1 MLHHRIDVDATH
13 EFVSMQE
20 RIEAAGRILMDAMK
34 TVLVVDDDPSITE
47 FLEMAL
53 EDAGYQVLAAVGG
66 AALQVA
72 HDRHPD
78 VILLDI
84 MMPEMDGVEVSQHLH
99 TDPVT
104 ADIPIIAMSAHER
117 LRNLAGRMSAED
129 ELPKPFHCQDLYA
142 TVARWMPSA

>member
-1 MLHHRIDVDATH
+1 MDAT
-13 EFVSMQE
+13 
-20 RIEAAGRILMDAMK
+20 R

-47 FLEMAL
+47 FVEMAL
-53 EDAGYQVLAAVGG
+53 EDEGYEVLAAVGG
-66 AALQVA
+66 AALQIA

-104 ADIPIIAMSAHER
+104 ADIPIVVMSAHER
-117 LRNLAGRMSAED
+117 LQTLAGRMSADD
-129 ELPKPFHCQDLYA
+129 ELPKPFECQDLYA
-142 TVARWMPSA
+142 TVARWIPSAQ

>member
-1 MLHHRIDVDATH
+1 MV
-13 EFVSMQE
+13 
-20 RIEAAGRILMDAMK
+20 AMR

-47 FLEMAL
+47 FVEMAL

-66 AALQVA
+66 AALQIA
-72 HDRHPD
+72 HDRHPN

-84 MMPEMDGVEVSQHLH
+84 MMPEMDGVEVSQYLH

-104 ADIPIIAMSAHER
+104 ADIPIVVMSAHER
-117 LRNLAGRMSAED
+117 LQTLAGRMSADD

>member
-1 MLHHRIDVDATH
+1 MLHHRIDVGATH

-20 RIEAAGRILMDAMK
+20 RIEAAGRIPMDAMK
-34 TVLVVDDDPSITE
+34 TVLVVDDDPSITA

-66 AALQVA
+66 AALQIA

-117 LRNLAGRMSAED
+117 LRTLASRMSAED

>member
-1 MLHHRIDVDATH
+1 MRDTRLKILTKRPIVLHHRIVVDATQT
-13 EFVSMQE
+13 FVSLQQ
-20 RIEAAGRILMDAMK
+20 RIEVAGSIPMDAMR

-47 FLEMAL
+47 FVEMAL

-84 MMPEMDGVEVSQHLH
+84 MMPGMDGVEVSQYLQ
-99 TDPVT
+99 TDPAT
-104 ADIPIIAMSAHER
+104 ADIPPLVMSE
-117 LRNLAGRMSAED
+117 NE
-129 ELPKPFHCQDLYA
+129 
-142 TVARWMPSA
+142 

>member
-1 MLHHRIDVDATH
+1 MQQRIETARRRTMDAT
-13 EFVSMQE
+13 
-20 RIEAAGRILMDAMK
+20 R

-47 FLEMAL
+47 FVEMAL

-66 AALQVA
+66 AALQLA

-84 MMPEMDGVEVSQHLH
+84 MMPEMDGVEVSQNLH

-104 ADIPIIAMSAHER
+104 ADIPIVVMSAHER
-117 LRNLAGRMSAED
+117 LQTLAGRMSADD

-142 TVARWMPSA
+142 TVARWIPSA

>member
-1 MLHHRIDVDATH
+1 M
-13 EFVSMQE
+13 
-20 RIEAAGRILMDAMK
+20 LMDAMK

-47 FLEMAL
+47 FVEMAL

-66 AALQVA
+66 AALQIA

-104 ADIPIIAMSAHER
+104 ADIPIVVMSAHER
-117 LRNLAGRMSAED
+117 LQTLAGRMSADD